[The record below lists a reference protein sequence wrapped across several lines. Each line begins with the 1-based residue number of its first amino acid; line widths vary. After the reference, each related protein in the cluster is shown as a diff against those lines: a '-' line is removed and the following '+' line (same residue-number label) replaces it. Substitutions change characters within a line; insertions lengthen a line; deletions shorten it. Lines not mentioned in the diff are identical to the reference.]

1 MMRGTC
7 SVIFMPKPSIPT
19 IQTLF
24 LKFVSLEFR
33 RQADASAFLPQVEQD
48 ASFLGDAAH
57 GGVQLAAAVAAAGAE
72 DITRQAF
79 TMHAHQRGFV
89 RGDFPVN
96 QGQVEST
103 VQLGFIEAAGKVTV
117 VCGHVDGF
125 HQPDLLFLGPAVFN
139 ELGYGAG
146 FQTMFF
152 LESSQV
158 PDAGHGPVFLH
169 DFTADAGGLEA
180 CHAHEG
186 NGGFRMAGAAQHS
199 AGNGAERECVTRLN
213 KVVDGG
219 FGVRQRANGEGAF
232 RGADAR
238 SDVMGRIHGDGER
251 CGHVFPVDGG
261 HEREL
266 EGVRPFR

>member
-1 MMRGTC
+1 MQDLRADAIVAQVVRIAELEVG
-7 SVIFMPKPSIPT
+7 FHG

-152 LESSQV
+152 WNPPRSPMRAMVPSSFMISQQT
-158 PDAGHGPVFLH
+158 PAGWRPAMRTRSMVASVWPARRSTPPG
-169 DFTADAGGLEA
+169 TARR
-180 CHAHEG
+180 G
-186 NGGFRMAGAAQHS
+186 N
-199 AGNGAERECVTRLN
+199 V
-213 KVVDGG
+213 
-219 FGVRQRANGEGAF
+219 
-232 RGADAR
+232 
-238 SDVMGRIHGDGER
+238 
-251 CGHVFPVDGG
+251 
-261 HEREL
+261 
-266 EGVRPFR
+266 

>member
-1 MMRGTC
+1 
-7 SVIFMPKPSIPT
+7 
-19 IQTLF
+19 
-24 LKFVSLEFR
+24 
-33 RQADASAFLPQVEQD
+33 
-48 ASFLGDAAH
+48 
-57 GGVQLAAAVAAAGAE
+57 
-72 DITRQAF
+72 
-79 TMHAHQRGFV
+79 MHAHQRGLV

-96 QGQVEST
+96 QGQMKSS
-103 VQLGFIEAAGKVTV
+103 VQLGFIKAAGKVSV

-139 ELGYGAG
+139 KLGYGAG
-146 FQTMFF
+146 FQAMFF
-152 LESSQV
+152 LEFPQI
-158 PDAGHGPVFLH
+158 PDAGHGAVFLH
-169 DFTADAGGLEA
+169 DFTANAGGLKA
-180 CHAHEG
+180 CHAHEV

-199 AGNGAERECVTRLN
+199 AGNGAERECMTRLN

-219 FGVRQRANGEGAF
+219 FGICQRANGEGPF

-266 EGVRPFR
+266 EGVRPFRRKRCADEAPGVGNHEVDGFRRSEFGGNDQVCLIFTPRVIIRPCRISSTASSTVQN

>member
-1 MMRGTC
+1 MQDLRAD
-7 SVIFMPKPSIPT
+7 SIVAQVVRIAELEVGFHG

-103 VQLGFIEAAGKVTV
+103 VSW
-117 VCGHVDGF
+117 D
-125 HQPDLLFLGPAVFN
+125 
-139 ELGYGAG
+139 
-146 FQTMFF
+146 
-152 LESSQV
+152 S
-158 PDAGHGPVFLH
+158 
-169 DFTADAGGLEA
+169 
-180 CHAHEG
+180 
-186 NGGFRMAGAAQHS
+186 
-199 AGNGAERECVTRLN
+199 
-213 KVVDGG
+213 
-219 FGVRQRANGEGAF
+219 
-232 RGADAR
+232 
-238 SDVMGRIHGDGER
+238 
-251 CGHVFPVDGG
+251 
-261 HEREL
+261 
-266 EGVRPFR
+266 